1 MKLRDIMRSKGE
13 DVVTI
18 QPDAPVHDAMRL
30 LVRHNIGALVVQDG
44 EIKGIFTERDLL
56 RAGAE
61 DLDRLA
67 RDRVRDLMTA
77 DVITIHPDAD
87 LQEVMRTMTERRIRH
102 LPVVEDGALRGIVS
116 IGDVVN
122 ALRRDKEEENQQ
134 LHAYISGV
142 RA

>member
-18 QPDAPVHDAMRL
+18 RPDAPVHEAMRL
-30 LVRHNIGALVVQDG
+30 LVKHNIGALVVQDG
-44 EIKGIFTERDLL
+44 EIEGIFTERDLL

-87 LQEVMRTMTERRIRH
+87 VQEVMSTMTDRRIRH
-102 LPVVEDGALRGIVS
+102 LPVVEDGALRGMVS

-122 ALRRDKEEENQQ
+122 ALRRDKEEENKQ
-134 LHAYISGV
+134 LHAYITGS
-142 RA
+142 RT

>member
-18 QPDAPVHDAMRL
+18 RPDAPVHEAMRL
-30 LVRHNIGALVVQDG
+30 LVKHNIGALVVQDG
-44 EIKGIFTERDLL
+44 EIEGIFTERDLL

-87 LQEVMRTMTERRIRH
+87 VQEVMSTMTDRRIRH
-102 LPVVEDGALRGIVS
+102 LPVVEDGALRGMVS

-122 ALRRDKEEENQQ
+122 ALRREKEEENKQ
-134 LHAYISGV
+134 LHAYITGS
-142 RA
+142 RT

>member
-18 QPDAPVHDAMRL
+18 RPDAPVHEAMRL
-30 LVRHNIGALVVQDG
+30 LVKHNIGALVVQDG
-44 EIKGIFTERDLL
+44 EIEGIFTERDLL

-77 DVITIHPDAD
+77 NVITIHPDAD
-87 LQEVMRTMTERRIRH
+87 VQEVMSTMTDRRIRH
-102 LPVVEDGALRGIVS
+102 LPVVEDGALRGMVS

-122 ALRRDKEEENQQ
+122 ALRRDKEEENKQ
-134 LHAYISGV
+134 LHAYITGS
-142 RA
+142 RT

>member
-1 MKLRDIMRSKGE
+1 
-13 DVVTI
+13 VVTI
-18 QPDAPVHDAMRL
+18 RPDAPVHEAMRL
-30 LVRHNIGALVVQDG
+30 LVKHNIGALVVQDG

>member
-18 QPDAPVHDAMRL
+18 RPDAPVHEAMRL
-30 LVRHNIGALVVQDG
+30 LVKHNIGALVVQDG